1 MEGGDERLANVVR
14 ASLRQFQM
22 RASARR
28 AEEEISVLRAQ
39 LGQDLH
45 GDEDEIADYLMLQ
58 ANLAAIEKEQKRAK
72 RARSKSTGGGRAARR
87 YDRAREERSR
97 LAQLLKQHPAYGRAM
112 ALEREDPERVAVLRA
127 MNRLSAEMERSQQEC
142 DEQAVETAAAVRTV
156 LTRLG
161 YVSKRGLTRKARGLR
176 EIVAPSGIV
185 LSEMYVR
192 GVFDDLDAAEL
203 AEAISWFANDQ
214 DRRRFNRFRLDRG
227 LYAIRRTAEEIFYK
241 VSQAEEDE
249 GINLAQGPSR
259 WFHGVAYAWC
269 TGASVEE
276 IASRVELGEGD
287 IVSVLNKTVD
297 LLDQFEGMLAQHS
310 DAHLLMVVAE
320 AKRLLIRGLVA
331 MVRSGDRLAEP
342 VSA

>member
-22 RASARR
+22 RTSARR
-28 AEEEISVLRAQ
+28 AGEEIAALRAQ
-39 LGQDLH
+39 LGEDPS
-45 GDEDEIADYLMLQ
+45 GDEAEIRDYLMLQ
-58 ANLAAIEKEQKRAK
+58 ANLSSMEKEQKRAK
-72 RARSKSTGGGRAARR
+72 RARSKSGARGAAARR
-87 YDRAREERSR
+87 YDRAREERAK
-97 LAQLLKQHPAYGRAM
+97 LTTMLKGHPAHGRALG
-112 ALEREDPERVAVLRA
+112 LEREDPERVALLRSL
-127 MNRLSAEMERSQQEC
+127 NRLSAQIEQAQLEC
-142 DEQAVETAAAVRTV
+142 DQEAVETAAAVRAV

-161 YVSKRGLTRKARGLR
+161 YVSKRGLTRKALGLR

-185 LSEMYVR
+185 LSEMYAR
-192 GVFDDLDAAEL
+192 GVFDDLDAAEM
-203 AEAISWFANDQ
+203 AEVISWFANDQ
-214 DRRRFNRFRLDRG
+214 DRRRFNRFRLDRR
-227 LYAIRRTAEEIFYK
+227 LYSIRRTAEDVFHQ

-320 AKRLLIRGLVA
+320 AKRLLVRGLVA
-331 MVRSGDRLAEP
+331 MLRSSDRITEP
-342 VSA
+342 MTA